1 VKAKQRKLLAKRKR
15 KQKRRLK
22 RKAYR
27 AQSAPMLG
35 PVNIA
40 YDVSDRIL
48 ATAYGGL
55 GAFHQMANR
64 IGLIDALNQSVSFFK
79 RHLPYFES
87 DHSLTLAYNV
97 LSGGTCLQDI
107 QNLRQDVTLMDAMGA
122 DRLPHPTTAGDFLRR
137 FGEAHLLSMM
147 DGINRVR
154 TNVWEKAPLRLGKKA
169 IIDSDGTLVSTEG
182 ECKDGMDISYKGV
195 WGYAPLIVSLANTK
209 EVLYLVN
216 RSGNAPSHLGAAAYI
231 DKAILLVQPH
241 FESILVRGD
250 GDFALTKNFDRWDE
264 QCEFI
269 FGFDAHENLVALAN
283 NLSKQAFVPLVRPA
297 KYEVKTRERDKPKN
311 TKTERVKARKF
322 KTLRTIAEEVAE
334 LTYQPTACKKTYRVV
349 VLKKYI
355 QLSRGEEI
363 LGIETRYFFY
373 ITNAKEMTPQEIV
386 FHANARCNQENVIA
400 QLKSG
405 INALRAPASNLLS
418 NWAYM
423 LCATLAWNLK
433 AWFGLLFKDP
443 ILSRDIIHME
453 FKRFLSTFI
462 CIPTQI
468 IRQGR
473 KIIYRFLTYTDYLKP
488 FIETFL
494 HIKALRFT

>member
-1 VKAKQRKLLAKRKR
+1 MKAKQRKILAKRKR

-40 YDVSDRIL
+40 YEVSDRIR
-48 ATAYGGL
+48 ATEYGGI
-55 GAFHQMANR
+55 GTFHKMAER
-64 IGLIDALNQSVSFFK
+64 VGLIDELNQSISFFK

-87 DHSLTLAYNV
+87 DHILTLAYNV

-107 QNLRQDVTLMDAMGA
+107 QNLRQDVPLLDAMGA
-122 DRLPHPTTAGDFLRR
+122 ERMPHPTTAGDFLRR
-137 FGEAHLLSMM
+137 FREPDLLSMM
-147 DGINRVR
+147 DGQNRVR
-154 TNVWEKAPLRLGKKA
+154 TTIWEKAPLKLGSKA
-169 IIDSDGTLVSTEG
+169 IIDSDGTLVSTDG
-182 ECKDGMDISYKGV
+182 ECKEGMDISYKGV
-195 WGYAPLIVSLANTK
+195 WGYAPLIISLANTK

-216 RSGNAPSHLGAAAYI
+216 RPGNAPSHLGAADYI
-231 DKAILLVQPH
+231 DKAIGVVQPH

-264 QCEFI
+264 QCAFI
-269 FGFDAHENLVALAN
+269 FGFDAHENLVTLSD
-283 NLSKQAFVPLVRPA
+283 NLPAQAFTPLVRPV
-297 KYEVKTRERDKPKN
+297 KYEVKTTPRKKPKN
-311 TKTERVKARKF
+311 VKAERVKARKF

-334 LTYQPTACKKTYRVV
+334 FTYQPTACKKTYRIV

-355 QLSRGEEI
+355 QVSRGEEI
-363 LGIETRYFFY
+363 IDIETRYFFY
-373 ITNAKEMTPQEIV
+373 ITNAWDMTPEEIL

-405 INALRAPASNLLS
+405 INALRALSSNLLS

-433 AWFGLLFKDP
+433 AWFGLLCPDP
-443 ILSRDIIHME
+443 LLSTDIIRME
-453 FKRFLSTFI
+453 FKRFLDTFI
-462 CIPTQI
+462 RIPTQI

-473 KIIYRFLTYTDYLKP
+473 NIIYRFLTYTDYLKP

-494 HIKALRFT
+494 HIKALRFR